1 MTVAKKPNLILAHK
15 EGAQFSVGALGT
27 DPTRLDHQARSSH
40 WPTLTMRSAP
50 LGNVDRGGG
59 F

>member
-1 MTVAKKPNLILAHK
+1 MVAKKPNLILAQQ
-15 EGAQFSVGALGT
+15 EGVQFSVGAPGT
-27 DPTRLDHQARSSH
+27 DPSRLDHQARSSH

-50 LGNVDRGGG
+50 LGNVDQGE